1 MGKLNQG
8 GTNVRGGSP
17 KPRAPHTLPK
27 SASARRQATPPT
39 GKGSSV
45 QSAKPTSG
53 SEPPA
58 PTTATVSKGG
68 VSGMVG
74 PSGAPQGFTVDPK
87 HKAPGAQSPA
97 AAPVPDM
104 GSDARL
110 STAAGQIGAVPQP
123 PNPLPNSPRQ
133 SGPKGTS

>member
-58 PTTATVSKGG
+58 PTTAPNPAAQPNGPVPSMGRVAIPG
-68 VSGMVG
+68 QG
-74 PSGAPQGFTVDPK
+74 PS
-87 HKAPGAQSPA
+87 
-97 AAPVPDM
+97 
-104 GSDARL
+104 
-110 STAAGQIGAVPQP
+110 AVW
-123 PNPLPNSPRQ
+123 S
-133 SGPKGTS
+133 